1 MIAATAPPAAAAATL
16 NQALDRAAAL
26 AGGGLRLLDRDERE
40 RFLPWAELRRRALD
54 VGGRLAALGVGRGER
69 VALVFPTGE
78 GFFDAFFG
86 VLAAGAVPVPLYP
99 PVRLGRLGEYHRRT
113 AAQIAAAG
121 ARLVLADRRVRRL
134 LGETAALARPALGCR
149 TLDSLPPAEPLA
161 APAEVAAGELALV
174 QFSSGTTVEPK
185 PVALTHRAAMAQA
198 AILNGFWPNRDGVRA
213 SGVSWLPLYHDMG
226 LLGCVFPA
234 LELPTVL
241 TLLPPEAF
249 IARPA
254 LWLRAISR
262 YRAVVSPAPNFAYA
276 LCTARVRDEELEG
289 VDLSSWRVA
298 LNGAEAVAPRA
309 LRAFGDRFA
318 RWGLRAEALTPV
330 YGLSEAALAVTFSD
344 LDRPFST
351 GRFDRAALAA
361 GRAAHPDPEG
371 IELPSLGR
379 PLPGFAVAVLPEE
392 DGEAAGEAPPAIA
405 STPPRPADGIEPEP
419 RGEPPAPPLPEGR
432 VGRVWVAGP
441 SLMAGYL
448 GLPDASAE
456 VLRDGWLDTGDL
468 GFLLGGELYLTGR
481 AKDVIVLR
489 GRNHAPEELEHAVAG
504 IPGARPGC
512 AVAASWLPE
521 GEDAER
527 LLLFVETARGAAEA
541 ERAALPAACREAALA
556 ATGLEPD
563 GVIVLAP
570 GTLPRTSSGKLRRR
584 ETLRRHLA
592 GELNPPDPVNPVR
605 LAGALARSQLAFA
618 RARLRPAEPSEEK
631 A

>member
-1 MIAATAPPAAAAATL
+1 MIAATAPPASTAATL
-16 NQALDRAAAL
+16 NQALDRAAGL
-26 AGGGLRLLDRDERE
+26 PGGGLRLVDRDERE
-40 RFLPWAELRRRALD
+40 RFLPWDELRRRALA
-54 VGGRLAALGVGRGER
+54 VAGRLAALGVGRGER
-69 VALVFPTGE
+69 VALIFPTGE

-86 VLAAGAVPVPLYP
+86 ALAAGAVPVPLYP

-134 LGETAALARPALGCR
+134 LGETAARARPALGCR
-149 TLDSLPPAEPLA
+149 TLDGLPAAGPLA
-161 APAEVAAGELALV
+161 APAEVDAGDLALV

-198 AILNGFWPNRDGVRA
+198 VILNGFWPDRDGVRA

-234 LELPTVL
+234 LELPAVL

-262 YRAVVSPAPNFAYA
+262 HRAVVSPAPNFAYA
-276 LCTARVRDEELEG
+276 LCAARVRDEELEG

-309 LRAFGDRFA
+309 LRAFRDRFA
-318 RWGLRAEALTPV
+318 RWGLRADALTPV

-344 LDRPFST
+344 LDRPFTT
-351 GRFDRAALAA
+351 GHFDRAALAVRGVA
-361 GRAAHPDPEG
+361 RHDPEG

-392 DGEAAGEAPPAIA
+392 EGEAAGEGPPAPTA
-405 STPPRPADGIEPEP
+405 TPPRPADGVEPAP
-419 RGEPPAPPLPEGR
+419 RGAPPAPPLPEGW

-448 GLPDASAE
+448 GRPDATAE

-489 GRNHAPEELEHAVAG
+489 GRNHAPEEIEHALAG
-504 IPGARPGC
+504 VPGARPGC
-512 AVAASWLPE
+512 AVAAGWLPE
-521 GEDAER
+521 GEDFER
-527 LLLFVETARGAAEA
+527 LLLFVEAARDAAED
-541 ERAALPAACREAALA
+541 ERATLPSACRRAVLG

-563 GVIVLAP
+563 RVIVLAP
-570 GTLPRTSSGKLRRR
+570 GSLPRTSSGKLRRR

-592 GELNPPDPVNPVR
+592 GELDPPDPVTPVR

-618 RARLRPAEPSEEK
+618 RLRLAGPAEDEG
-631 A
+631 